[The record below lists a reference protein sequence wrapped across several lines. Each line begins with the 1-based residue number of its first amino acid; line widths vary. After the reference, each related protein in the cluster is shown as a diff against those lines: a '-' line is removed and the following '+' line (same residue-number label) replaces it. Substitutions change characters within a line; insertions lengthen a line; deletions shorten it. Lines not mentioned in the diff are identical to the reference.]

1 MSLLNLSSGS
11 CMMSSLLEYVEINRG
26 LRQRLCQGIRQRLCQ
41 GIRQRLRQDLV
52 MEIKQ
57 DRIT

>member
-26 LRQRLCQGIRQRLCQ
+26 LRQRLCQGIRQRL
-41 GIRQRLRQDLV
+41 RQDLV